1 MTIEALV
8 RNPFSRY
15 DKQHITMEY
24 GCYNRNSWNFSDADG
39 RNINLTLTYNFNYG
53 KKSER
58 GEIEVNKNI
67 DSAIMKMY

>member
-1 MTIEALV
+1 M
-8 RNPFSRY
+8 
-15 DKQHITMEY
+15 KKH
-24 GCYNRNSWNFSDADG
+24 
-39 RNINLTLTYNFNYG
+39 NFNYG